1 MGQKSIELLFQTLLE
16 QAKGA
21 QKDAMNS
28 WTGLTSQ
35 LGDVWQQFAVKVMNQ
50 GPFKRLKTELKD
62 FLDFAG
68 QAQESGLQD
77 QWANRLASSF
87 NGVFDSARRGVTLF
101 KNGLSRVNAEL
112 MAWRKAGY
120 GDTLDNVAAD
130 KAKAILAIYVASSWP
145 VSAWR

>member
-1 MGQKSIELLFQTLLE
+1 MNFLFQTPRE

-50 GPFKRLKTELKD
+50 GPFKRLKNELKD

-68 QAQESGLQD
+68 EAQESGLQD
-77 QWANRLASSF
+77 QWANRPASSF
-87 NGVFDSARRGVTLF
+87 NGVFDSGCRGVTVL
-101 KNGLSRVNAEL
+101 KQGLIRS
-112 MAWRKAGY
+112 
-120 GDTLDNVAAD
+120 TP
-130 KAKAILAIYVASSWP
+130 S
-145 VSAWR
+145 